1 MALAAQKQMEK
12 LGQTSGCADHDHDLV
27 HELSK
32 SLDSLW
38 RYDQHVA
45 NAEGRKELQE
55 FWREQK
61 KQSTQTIQR
70 LKQLL
75 AKEVEKDCF

>member
-38 RYDQHVA
+38 RYDQYVA
-45 NAEGRKELQE
+45 NAEGKKELQE

-61 KQSTQTIQR
+61 KQTTQTIQR

>member
-1 MALAAQKQMEK
+1 MALAAEKQMERM
-12 LGQTSGCADHDHDLV
+12 GETRGCADHDHDLV

-38 RYDQHVA
+38 RYDQYVA
-45 NAEGRKELQE
+45 NAEGKKEIQE

-61 KQSTQTIQR
+61 EQQSQTIDR
-70 LKQLL
+70 LKELV
-75 AKEVEKDCF
+75 AKEIESGCF

>member
-1 MALAAQKQMEK
+1 MSLTAEKQMEK

-32 SLDSLW
+32 SLDSIW
-38 RYDQHVA
+38 RYDQFIA
-45 NAEGRKELQE
+45 NAKGKSEIQE

-61 KQSTQTIQR
+61 EQRINAVAR
-70 LKQLL
+70 LKELI
-75 AKEVEKDCF
+75 AKEVKDGCF